1 MLPMNRL
8 DGRVAIITGGD
19 RGIGEATVRLFAK
32 HGAIVVIADVEDAA
46 GLLANSLYPAATFV
60 HCNVS
65 IEEDILKL
73 INSTVSQYGRLDILF
88 NNAGVL
94 GSQSKHK
101 VSIIDFDADEFDHV
115 MRVNVRGV
123 TSLGMKHAA
132 S

>member
-8 DGRVAIITGGD
+8 DGRVAIITGGA

-60 HCNVS
+60 HCVS
-65 IEEDILKL
+65 IEEDIEKL

-101 VSIIDFDADEFDHV
+101 VSIIDFDADEFDLV